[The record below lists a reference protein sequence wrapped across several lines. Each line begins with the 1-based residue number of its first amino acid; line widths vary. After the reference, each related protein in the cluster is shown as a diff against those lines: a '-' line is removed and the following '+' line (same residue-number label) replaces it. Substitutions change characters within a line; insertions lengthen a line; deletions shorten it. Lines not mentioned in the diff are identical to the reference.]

1 MAAGAVAGDSTSQV
15 LAQQN
20 EPPVAQLYQLRS
32 ENRQLE
38 LENRQLK
45 AQNSQ
50 LEAQVAS
57 LNDEVAKQRLLG
69 IPNTLAALPPASSP
83 SSRSSRPP
91 SYAGSTVRTATTY
104 GPTEG
109 APRSQDTVSQP
120 SLLQPESL
128 DADPGLLAKMLAG
141 LAGLEVTNAKNQ
153 LQEWCMRLAKRYPL
167 PDYVSAC
174 DKHYWRCTVTVRDL
188 EGELVLAQQGPSAA
202 TQKDAQMAAAE
213 QAMRVILAS
222 EAGSCDNAREASAP
236 APAAH
241 LTTHMGAKNQLQ
253 EWCMSPSRRHP
264 LPDYG
269 ECRPAPSGAGWES
282 TVKIFDL
289 QGQLILQESAT
300 AATKREAEMAAA
312 HSALSSIH

>member
-153 LQEWCMRLAKRYPL
+153 LQEWCMSSSRRHSL
-167 PDYVSAC
+167 PAYDTNVDPDRSGY
-174 DKHYWRCTVTVRDL
+174 RCKVTVRDL
-188 EGELVLAQQGPSAA
+188 HGELILEVLGPTLA
-202 TQKDAQMAAAE
+202 TRKDASMAAAK
-213 QAMRVILAS
+213 QAMSGILAG
-222 EAGSCDNAREASAP
+222 EAG

-241 LTTHMGAKNQLQ
+241 QPRSVYLNAKNQLQ

>member
-153 LQEWCMRLAKRYPL
+153 LQEWCM
-167 PDYVSAC
+167 
-174 DKHYWRCTVTVRDL
+174 
-188 EGELVLAQQGPSAA
+188 
-202 TQKDAQMAAAE
+202 
-213 QAMRVILAS
+213 
-222 EAGSCDNAREASAP
+222 
-236 APAAH
+236 
-241 LTTHMGAKNQLQ
+241 
-253 EWCMSPSRRHP
+253 SPSRRHP